1 MIITCNQVCT
11 SYLDKPILKDLSFT
25 INENDKIGVVGI
37 NGIGKSTLLKTILG
51 KIELDSGIIYKKKD
65 LKIAYLSQHPE
76 FNEEKTI
83 LEEATRL
90 TENESEYGVASSLN
104 KMGLLDH
111 NKLIKH
117 LSGGEKKRLGI
128 AIMLVTKCDLL
139 LLDEPTNHLDIW
151 MINYLEKFLIKF
163 NKAVLIVTHDRYFL
177 EKVTNKILE
186 IERPNSFGG
195 NGILY
200 DANYSRFLE
209 LKAERLQNLKAS
221 ERRLSAILK
230 KESEWIKMNP
240 QARSTK
246 SKERIERF
254 YKLEEDSKEISNII
268 TDSSSRIEI
277 SSNKTRLSKKTIILE
292 NISKTVNNKILFS
305 NLSYNVNRFDRLGIV
320 GPNGCGKST
329 LFNCILGLIQPD
341 SGTITIGETTNIGY
355 FKQEDEILSSNIKIL
370 DYLKTF
376 GEYMKTKDGTIS
388 ASQLLEN
395 YMFSPDIQQMPV
407 SILSGGE
414 KRRLQL
420 LTVLIKN
427 PNILF
432 LDEPT
437 NDLDIY
443 TIELL
448 ENYLENFIG
457 AVIVVSHDRYF
468 LDKIVD
474 HLLVFDNGEVKESLL
489 SVSDYIQT
497 SINAKKESTKQNK
510 GNYKDNNAPK
520 FTSKEKKEFETIE
533 QEIENIEKRIKE
545 IEKESLECGTDYQK
559 LMILQEE
566 KEILEQQLLEKLER
580 WEYLNNLNEEINN
593 YKKRN

>member
-65 LKIAYLSQHPE
+65 IKIAYLSQQPE
-76 FNEEKTI
+76 FNEEATI

-163 NKAVLIVTHDRYFL
+163 NKALLLVTHDRYFL
-177 EKVTNKILE
+177 ERVTNKILE
-186 IERPNSFGG
+186 IERPSSFGG

-254 YKLEEDSKEISNII
+254 YKLEEESKEINTIL
-268 TDSSSRIEI
+268 TDQSSKIEI
-277 SSNKTRLSKKTIILE
+277 SSTKTRLSKKTIILD
-292 NISKTVNNKILFS
+292 NISKTISGKVLFK

-329 LFNCILGLIQPD
+329 LFNCILGLKQPD
-341 SGTITIGETTNIGY
+341 SGTITIGETANIGY
-355 FKQEDEILSSNIKIL
+355 FKQEDEIFQSNKKIL

-395 YMFSPDIQQMPV
+395 YMFSPDVQQMPLSV
-407 SILSGGE
+407 LSGGE
-414 KRRLQL
+414 RRRLQL

-448 ENYLENFIG
+448 ENYLENFVG
-457 AVIVVSHDRYF
+457 AIIVVSHDRYF

-474 HLLVFDNGEVKESLL
+474 HLLVFEDGNVNESLL
-489 SVSDYIQT
+489 SITDYIQE
-497 SINAKKESTKQNK
+497 SLNNKKENKQSKN
-510 GNYKDNNAPK
+510 NYKDNSMPK

-533 QEIENIEKRIKE
+533 QDIEKIENRIKE
-545 IEKESLECGTDYQK
+545 IEKESLECGSDYQK

-566 KEILEQQLLEKLER
+566 KELLEQQLLEKLER

-593 YKKRN
+593 YKKRS

>member
-65 LKIAYLSQHPE
+65 IKIAYLPQQPE
-76 FNEEKTI
+76 FNEEATI

-163 NKAVLIVTHDRYFL
+163 NKAVLLVTHDRYFL
-177 EKVTNKILE
+177 ERVTNKILE
-186 IERPNSFGG
+186 IERPSSFGG

-254 YKLEEDSKEISNII
+254 YKLEEESKEVNKIL
-268 TDSSSRIEI
+268 TDQSSRIEI
-277 SSNKTRLSKKTIILE
+277 SSTKTRLSKKTIILD
-292 NISKTVNNKILFS
+292 NVSKTISGKVLFK

-329 LFNCILGLIQPD
+329 LFNCILGLKQPD
-341 SGTITIGETTNIGY
+341 SGTITIGETANIGY
-355 FKQEDEILSSNIKIL
+355 FKQEDEIFQSNKKIL

-395 YMFSPDIQQMPV
+395 YMFSPDVQQMPLSV
-407 SILSGGE
+407 LSGGE
-414 KRRLQL
+414 RRRLQL

-448 ENYLENFIG
+448 ENYLENFVG
-457 AVIVVSHDRYF
+457 AIIVVSHDRYF

-474 HLLVFDNGEVKESLL
+474 HLLVFEDGNVNESLL
-489 SVSDYIQT
+489 CITDYIQE
-497 SINAKKESTKQNK
+497 SLNNKKENKQTKN
-510 GNYKDNNAPK
+510 NYKDNSMPK

-533 QEIENIEKRIKE
+533 QDIEKIEKRIKE
-545 IEKESLECGTDYQK
+545 IEKESLECGSDYQK

-566 KEILEQQLLEKLER
+566 KELLEQQLLEKLER

-593 YKKRN
+593 YKKRS

>member
-65 LKIAYLSQHPE
+65 IKIAYLSQQPE
-76 FNEEKTI
+76 FNEEATI

-111 NKLIKH
+111 DKLIKH

-163 NKAVLIVTHDRYFL
+163 NKAILLVTHDRYFL
-177 EKVTNKILE
+177 ERVTNKILE
-186 IERPNSFGG
+186 IERPSSFSG

-221 ERRLSAILK
+221 ERRLSAVLK

-254 YKLEEDSKEISNII
+254 YKLEEESKEINTIL
-268 TDSSSRIEI
+268 TDQSSRIEI
-277 SSNKTRLSKKTIILE
+277 SSSKTRLSKKTIILD
-292 NISKTVNNKILFS
+292 NISKTISGKVLFK
-305 NLSYNVNRFDRLGIV
+305 NLSYNVNRYDRLGIV

-329 LFNCILGLIQPD
+329 LFNCILGLKQPD
-341 SGTITIGETTNIGY
+341 SGTITIGETANIGY
-355 FKQEDEILSSNIKIL
+355 FKQEDEIFQSNKKIL

-395 YMFSPDIQQMPV
+395 YMFPPDVQQMPL

-414 KRRLQL
+414 RRRLQL

-457 AVIVVSHDRYF
+457 AIIVVSHDRYF

-474 HLLVFDNGEVKESLL
+474 HLLVFEDGNVNESLL
-489 SVSDYIQT
+489 SITEYIQE
-497 SINAKKESTKQNK
+497 SLNSKKENKQTKN
-510 GNYKDNNAPK
+510 NYKDSSMPK
-520 FTSKEKKEFETIE
+520 FTSKEKKEVYDILSSILPTQSTKF
-533 QEIENIEKRIKE
+533 QE
-545 IEKESLECGTDYQK
+545 
-559 LMILQEE
+559 
-566 KEILEQQLLEKLER
+566 LL
-580 WEYLNNLNEEINN
+580 N
-593 YKKRN
+593 

>member
-65 LKIAYLSQHPE
+65 IKIAYLPQQPE
-76 FNEEKTI
+76 FNEEATI

-163 NKAVLIVTHDRYFL
+163 NKALLLVTHDRYFL
-177 EKVTNKILE
+177 ERVTNKILE
-186 IERPNSFGG
+186 IERPSSFGG

-200 DANYSRFLE
+200 DSNYSRFLE

-254 YKLEEDSKEISNII
+254 YKLEEESKEVNKIL
-268 TDSSSRIEI
+268 TDQSSRIEI
-277 SSNKTRLSKKTIILE
+277 SSTKTRLSKKTIILD
-292 NISKTVNNKILFS
+292 NISKTISGKVLFK

-329 LFNCILGLIQPD
+329 LFNCILGLKQPD
-341 SGTITIGETTNIGY
+341 SGTITIGETANIGY
-355 FKQEDEILSSNIKIL
+355 FKQEDEIFQSNKKIL

-395 YMFSPDIQQMPV
+395 YMFSPDVQQMPLSV
-407 SILSGGE
+407 LSGGE
-414 KRRLQL
+414 RRRLQL

-448 ENYLENFIG
+448 ENYLENFVG
-457 AVIVVSHDRYF
+457 AIIVVSHDRYF

-474 HLLVFDNGEVKESLL
+474 HLLVFEDGNVNESLL
-489 SVSDYIQT
+489 CITDYIQE
-497 SINAKKESTKQNK
+497 SLNNKKENKQTKN
-510 GNYKDNNAPK
+510 NYKDNSMPK

-533 QEIENIEKRIKE
+533 QDIEKIENRIKE
-545 IEKESLECGTDYQK
+545 IEKESLECGSDYQK

-566 KEILEQQLLEKLER
+566 KELLEQQLLEKLER

-593 YKKRN
+593 YKKRS

>member
-65 LKIAYLSQHPE
+65 IKIAYLPQQPE
-76 FNEEKTI
+76 FNEEATI

-163 NKAVLIVTHDRYFL
+163 NKALLLVTHDRYFL
-177 EKVTNKILE
+177 ERVTNKILE
-186 IERPNSFGG
+186 IERPSSFGG

-254 YKLEEDSKEISNII
+254 YKLEEESKEVNKII
-268 TDSSSRIEI
+268 TDQSSRIEI
-277 SSNKTRLSKKTIILE
+277 SSTKTRLSKKTIILD
-292 NISKTVNNKILFS
+292 NISKTISGKVLFK

-329 LFNCILGLIQPD
+329 LFNCILGLKQPD
-341 SGTITIGETTNIGY
+341 SGTITIGETANIGY
-355 FKQEDEILSSNIKIL
+355 FKQEDEIFQSNKKIL

-395 YMFSPDIQQMPV
+395 YMFSPDVQQMPLSV
-407 SILSGGE
+407 LSGGE
-414 KRRLQL
+414 RRRLQL

-448 ENYLENFIG
+448 ENYLENFVG
-457 AVIVVSHDRYF
+457 AIIVVSHDRYF

-474 HLLVFDNGEVKESLL
+474 HLLVFEDGNVNESLL
-489 SVSDYIQT
+489 CITDYIQE
-497 SINAKKESTKQNK
+497 SLNNKKENKQTKN
-510 GNYKDNNAPK
+510 NYKDNSMPK

-533 QEIENIEKRIKE
+533 QDIEKIENRIKE
-545 IEKESLECGTDYQK
+545 IEKESLECGSDYQK

-566 KEILEQQLLEKLER
+566 KELLEQQLLEKLER

-593 YKKRN
+593 YKKRS

>member
-65 LKIAYLSQHPE
+65 IKIAYLSQQPE
-76 FNEEKTI
+76 FNEEATI

-111 NKLIKH
+111 DKLIKH

-163 NKAVLIVTHDRYFL
+163 NKAILLVTHDRYFL
-177 EKVTNKILE
+177 ERVTNKILE
-186 IERPNSFGG
+186 IERPSSFSG

-221 ERRLSAILK
+221 ERRLSAVLK

-254 YKLEEDSKEISNII
+254 YKLEEESKEINTIL
-268 TDSSSRIEI
+268 TDQSSRIEI
-277 SSNKTRLSKKTIILE
+277 SSSKTRLSKKTIILD
-292 NISKTVNNKILFS
+292 NISKTISGKVLFK
-305 NLSYNVNRFDRLGIV
+305 NLSYNVNRYDRLGIV

-329 LFNCILGLIQPD
+329 LFNCILGLKQPD
-341 SGTITIGETTNIGY
+341 SGTITIGETANIGY
-355 FKQEDEILSSNIKIL
+355 FKQEDEIFQSNKKIL

-395 YMFSPDIQQMPV
+395 YMFPPDVQQMPL

-414 KRRLQL
+414 RRRLQL

-457 AVIVVSHDRYF
+457 AIIVVSHDRYF

-474 HLLVFDNGEVKESLL
+474 HLLVFEDGNVNESLL
-489 SVSDYIQT
+489 SITEYIQE
-497 SINAKKESTKQNK
+497 SLNSKKENKQTKN
-510 GNYKDNNAPK
+510 NYKDSSIPK

-533 QEIENIEKRIKE
+533 QDIEKIENRIKE
-545 IEKESLECGTDYQK
+545 IEKESLECGSDYQK
-559 LMILQEE
+559 LMVLQEE
-566 KEILEQQLLEKLER
+566 KESLEQQLLEKLER
-580 WEYLNNLNEEINN
+580 WEYLNNLNDEINN
-593 YKKRN
+593 YKKRS

>member
-65 LKIAYLSQHPE
+65 IKIAYLSQQPE
-76 FNEEKTI
+76 FNEEATI

-163 NKAVLIVTHDRYFL
+163 NKALLLVTHDRYFL
-177 EKVTNKILE
+177 ERVTNKILE
-186 IERPNSFGG
+186 IERPSSFGG

-254 YKLEEDSKEISNII
+254 YKLEEESKEINTIL
-268 TDSSSRIEI
+268 TDQSSKIEI
-277 SSNKTRLSKKTIILE
+277 SSTKTRLSKKTIILD
-292 NISKTVNNKILFS
+292 NISKTISGKVLFK

-329 LFNCILGLIQPD
+329 LFNCILGLKQPD
-341 SGTITIGETTNIGY
+341 SGTITIGETANIGY
-355 FKQEDEILSSNIKIL
+355 FKQEDEIFQSNKKIL

-388 ASQLLEN
+388 AAQLLEN
-395 YMFSPDIQQMPV
+395 YMFSPDVQQMPLSV
-407 SILSGGE
+407 LSGGE
-414 KRRLQL
+414 RRRLQL

-448 ENYLENFIG
+448 ENYLENFVG
-457 AVIVVSHDRYF
+457 AIIVVSHDRYF

-474 HLLVFDNGEVKESLL
+474 HLLVFEDGNVNESLL
-489 SVSDYIQT
+489 SITDYIQE
-497 SINAKKESTKQNK
+497 SLNNKKENKQSKN
-510 GNYKDNNAPK
+510 NYKDNSMPK

-533 QEIENIEKRIKE
+533 QDIEKIENRIKE
-545 IEKESLECGTDYQK
+545 IEKESLECGSDYQK

-566 KEILEQQLLEKLER
+566 KELLEQQLLEKLER

-593 YKKRN
+593 YKKRS

>member
-65 LKIAYLSQHPE
+65 IKIAYLPQQPE
-76 FNEEKTI
+76 FNEEATI

-163 NKAVLIVTHDRYFL
+163 NKALLLVTHDRYFL
-177 EKVTNKILE
+177 ERVTNKILE
-186 IERPNSFGG
+186 IERPSSFGG

-254 YKLEEDSKEISNII
+254 YKLEEESKEVNKIL
-268 TDSSSRIEI
+268 TDQSSRIEI
-277 SSNKTRLSKKTIILE
+277 SSTKTRLSKKTIILD
-292 NISKTVNNKILFS
+292 NISKTISGKVLFK

-329 LFNCILGLIQPD
+329 LFNCILGLKQPD
-341 SGTITIGETTNIGY
+341 SGTITIGETANIGY
-355 FKQEDEILSSNIKIL
+355 FKQEDEIFQSNKKIL

-395 YMFSPDIQQMPV
+395 YMFSPDVQQMPLSV
-407 SILSGGE
+407 LSGGE
-414 KRRLQL
+414 RRRLQL

-448 ENYLENFIG
+448 ENYLENFVG
-457 AVIVVSHDRYF
+457 AIIVVSHDRYF

-474 HLLVFDNGEVKESLL
+474 HLLVFEDGNVNESLL
-489 SVSDYIQT
+489 CITDYIQE
-497 SINAKKESTKQNK
+497 SLNNKKENKQTKN
-510 GNYKDNNAPK
+510 NYKDNSMPK

-533 QEIENIEKRIKE
+533 QDIEKIENRIKE
-545 IEKESLECGTDYQK
+545 IEKESLECGSDYQK

-566 KEILEQQLLEKLER
+566 KELLEQQLLEKLER

-593 YKKRN
+593 YKKRS

>member
-65 LKIAYLSQHPE
+65 IKIAYLSQQPE
-76 FNEEKTI
+76 FNEEATI

-90 TENESEYGVASSLN
+90 TKNESEYGVASSLN

-163 NKAVLIVTHDRYFL
+163 NKAILLVTHDRYFL
-177 EKVTNKILE
+177 ERVTNKILE
-186 IERPNSFGG
+186 IERPSSFSG

-221 ERRLSAILK
+221 ERRLSAVLK

-254 YKLEEDSKEISNII
+254 YKLEEESKEINTIL
-268 TDSSSRIEI
+268 TDQSSRIEI
-277 SSNKTRLSKKTIILE
+277 SSSKTRLSKKTIILD
-292 NISKTVNNKILFS
+292 NISKTISGKVLFK
-305 NLSYNVNRFDRLGIV
+305 NLSYNVNRYDRLGIV

-329 LFNCILGLIQPD
+329 LFNCILGLKQPD
-341 SGTITIGETTNIGY
+341 SGTITIGETANIGY
-355 FKQEDEILSSNIKIL
+355 FKQEDEIFQSNKKIL

-395 YMFSPDIQQMPV
+395 YMFPPDVQQMPL

-414 KRRLQL
+414 RRRLQL

-457 AVIVVSHDRYF
+457 AIIVVSHDRYF

-474 HLLVFDNGEVKESLL
+474 HLLVFEDGNVNESLL
-489 SVSDYIQT
+489 SITEYIQE
-497 SINAKKESTKQNK
+497 SLNSKKENKQTKN
-510 GNYKDNNAPK
+510 NYKDSSIPK

-533 QEIENIEKRIKE
+533 QDIEKIENRIKE
-545 IEKESLECGTDYQK
+545 IEKESLECGSDYQK
-559 LMILQEE
+559 LMVLQEE
-566 KEILEQQLLEKLER
+566 KESLEQQLLEKLER
-580 WEYLNNLNEEINN
+580 WEYLNNLNDEINN
-593 YKKRN
+593 YKKRS

>member
-65 LKIAYLSQHPE
+65 IKIAYLSQQPE
-76 FNEEKTI
+76 FNEEATI

-111 NKLIKH
+111 DKLIKH

-163 NKAVLIVTHDRYFL
+163 NKAILLVTHDRYFL
-177 EKVTNKILE
+177 ERVTNKILE
-186 IERPNSFGG
+186 IERPSSFSG

-221 ERRLSAILK
+221 ERRLSAVLK

-254 YKLEEDSKEISNII
+254 YKLEEESKEINTIL
-268 TDSSSRIEI
+268 TDQSSRIEI
-277 SSNKTRLSKKTIILE
+277 SSSKTRLSKKTIILD
-292 NISKTVNNKILFS
+292 NISKTISGKVLFK
-305 NLSYNVNRFDRLGIV
+305 NLSYNVNRYDRLGIV

-329 LFNCILGLIQPD
+329 LFNCILGLKQPD
-341 SGTITIGETTNIGY
+341 SGTITIGGTANIGY
-355 FKQEDEILSSNIKIL
+355 FKQEDEIFQSNKKIL

-395 YMFSPDIQQMPV
+395 YMFPPDVQQMPL

-414 KRRLQL
+414 RRRLQL

-457 AVIVVSHDRYF
+457 AIIVVSHDRYF

-474 HLLVFDNGEVKESLL
+474 HLLVFEDGNVNESLL
-489 SVSDYIQT
+489 SITEYIQE
-497 SINAKKESTKQNK
+497 SLNSKKENKQTKN
-510 GNYKDNNAPK
+510 NYKDSSIPK

-533 QEIENIEKRIKE
+533 QDIEKIENRIKE
-545 IEKESLECGTDYQK
+545 IEKESLECGSDYQK
-559 LMILQEE
+559 LMVLQEE
-566 KEILEQQLLEKLER
+566 KESLEQQLLEKLER
-580 WEYLNNLNEEINN
+580 WEYLNNLNDEINN
-593 YKKRN
+593 YKKRS

>member
-254 YKLEEDSKEISNII
+254 YKLEEDSKEINNII

-277 SSNKTRLSKKTIILE
+277 SSSKTRLSKKTIILE

-341 SGTITIGETTNIGY
+341 SGKITIGETTNIGY

-376 GEYMKTKDGTIS
+376 GEYMQTKDGTIS

-489 SVSDYIQT
+489 SVSDYIQS
-497 SINAKKESTKQNK
+497 SINSKKENTKQTK

-533 QEIENIEKRIKE
+533 QDIENIEKRIKE

>member
-65 LKIAYLSQHPE
+65 IKIAYLSQQPE
-76 FNEEKTI
+76 FNEEATI

-128 AIMLVTKCDLL
+128 AIMLVTRCDLL

-163 NKAVLIVTHDRYFL
+163 NKAILLVTHDRYFL
-177 EKVTNKILE
+177 ERVTNKILE
-186 IERPNSFGG
+186 IERPSSFSG

-221 ERRLSAILK
+221 ERRLSAVLK

-254 YKLEEDSKEISNII
+254 YKLEEESKEINTIL
-268 TDSSSRIEI
+268 TDQSSRIEI
-277 SSNKTRLSKKTIILE
+277 SSSKTRLSKKTIILD
-292 NISKTVNNKILFS
+292 NISKTISGKVLFK
-305 NLSYNVNRFDRLGIV
+305 NLSYNVNRYDRLGIV

-329 LFNCILGLIQPD
+329 LFNCILGLKQPD
-341 SGTITIGETTNIGY
+341 SGTITIGETANIGY
-355 FKQEDEILSSNIKIL
+355 FKQEDEIFQSNKKIL

-395 YMFSPDIQQMPV
+395 YMFPPDVQQMPL

-414 KRRLQL
+414 RRRLQL

-457 AVIVVSHDRYF
+457 AIIVVSHDRYF

-474 HLLVFDNGEVKESLL
+474 HLLVFEDGNVNESLL
-489 SVSDYIQT
+489 SITEYIQE
-497 SINAKKESTKQNK
+497 SLNSKKENKQTKN
-510 GNYKDNNAPK
+510 NYKDSSMPK

-533 QEIENIEKRIKE
+533 QDIEKIENRIKE
-545 IEKESLECGTDYQK
+545 IEKESLECGSDYQK
-559 LMILQEE
+559 LMVLQEE
-566 KEILEQQLLEKLER
+566 KESLEQQLLEKLER
-580 WEYLNNLNEEINN
+580 WEYLNNLNDEINN
-593 YKKRN
+593 YKKRS

>member
-177 EKVTNKILE
+177 EKITNKILE

-254 YKLEEDSKEISNII
+254 YKLEEDSKEINNII

-277 SSNKTRLSKKTIILE
+277 SSSKTRLSKKTIILE

-376 GEYMKTKDGTIS
+376 GEYMQTKDGTIS

-489 SVSDYIQT
+489 SVSDYIQS
-497 SINAKKESTKQNK
+497 SINSKKENTKQTK

-533 QEIENIEKRIKE
+533 QDIENIEKRIKE

>member
-65 LKIAYLSQHPE
+65 IKIAYLPQQPE
-76 FNEEKTI
+76 FNEEATI

-163 NKAVLIVTHDRYFL
+163 NKALLLVTHDRYFL
-177 EKVTNKILE
+177 ERVTNKILE
-186 IERPNSFGG
+186 IERPSSFGG

-254 YKLEEDSKEISNII
+254 YKLEEESKEVNKII
-268 TDSSSRIEI
+268 TDQSSRIEI
-277 SSNKTRLSKKTIILE
+277 SSTKTRLSKKTIILD
-292 NISKTVNNKILFS
+292 NISKTISGKVLFK

-329 LFNCILGLIQPD
+329 LFNCILGLKQPD
-341 SGTITIGETTNIGY
+341 SGTITIGETANIGY
-355 FKQEDEILSSNIKIL
+355 FKQEDEIFQSNKKIL

-395 YMFSPDIQQMPV
+395 YMFSPDVQQMPLSV
-407 SILSGGE
+407 LSGGE
-414 KRRLQL
+414 RRRLQL

-448 ENYLENFIG
+448 ENYLENFVG
-457 AVIVVSHDRYF
+457 AIIVVSHDRYF

-474 HLLVFDNGEVKESLL
+474 HLLVFEDGNVNESLL
-489 SVSDYIQT
+489 CITDYIQE
-497 SINAKKESTKQNK
+497 SLNNKKENKQTKN
-510 GNYKDNNAPK
+510 NYKDNSMPK

-533 QEIENIEKRIKE
+533 QDIEKIEKRIKE
-545 IEKESLECGTDYQK
+545 IEKESLECGSDYQK

-566 KEILEQQLLEKLER
+566 KELLEQQLLEKLER

-593 YKKRN
+593 YKKRS

>member
-65 LKIAYLSQHPE
+65 IKIAYLPQQPE
-76 FNEEKTI
+76 FNEESTI

-163 NKAVLIVTHDRYFL
+163 NKALLLVTHDRYFL
-177 EKVTNKILE
+177 ERVTNKILE
-186 IERPNSFGG
+186 IERPSSFGG

-254 YKLEEDSKEISNII
+254 YKLEEESKEINTIL
-268 TDSSSRIEI
+268 TDQSSKIEI
-277 SSNKTRLSKKTIILE
+277 SSTKTRLSKKTIILD
-292 NISKTVNNKILFS
+292 NISKTISGKVLFK

-329 LFNCILGLIQPD
+329 LFNCILGLKQPD
-341 SGTITIGETTNIGY
+341 SGTITIGETANIGY
-355 FKQEDEILSSNIKIL
+355 FKQEDEIFQSNKKIL

-395 YMFSPDIQQMPV
+395 YMFSPDVQQMPLSV
-407 SILSGGE
+407 LSGGE
-414 KRRLQL
+414 RRRLQL

-448 ENYLENFIG
+448 ENYLENFVG
-457 AVIVVSHDRYF
+457 AIIVVSHDRYF

-474 HLLVFDNGEVKESLL
+474 HLLVFEDGNVNESLL
-489 SVSDYIQT
+489 SITDYIQE
-497 SINAKKESTKQNK
+497 SLNNKKENKQSKN
-510 GNYKDNNAPK
+510 NYKDNSMPK

-533 QEIENIEKRIKE
+533 QDIEKIENRIKE
-545 IEKESLECGTDYQK
+545 IEKESLECGSDYQK

-566 KEILEQQLLEKLER
+566 KELLEQQLLEKLER

-593 YKKRN
+593 YKKRS